1 MLSCFLAAVQG
12 TGFAPTSEKNLLAQK
27 KCVGV
32 QGRAF
37 DVFISNF
44 ILWKKFQI
52 MEKLKEECN
61 EYPYHFT

>member
-32 QGRAF
+32 QGRVF

-44 ILWKKFQI
+44 IL
-52 MEKLKEECN
+52 
-61 EYPYHFT
+61 